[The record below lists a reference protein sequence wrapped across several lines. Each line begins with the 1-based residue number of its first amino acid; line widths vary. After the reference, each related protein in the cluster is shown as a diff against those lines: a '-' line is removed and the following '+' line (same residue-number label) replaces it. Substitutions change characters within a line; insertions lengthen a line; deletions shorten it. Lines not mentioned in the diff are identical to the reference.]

1 MNMKIKEILLGLAVL
16 AILAILVKLAFFHQG
31 NSTGAISNET
41 LMKLDSLQKSTTELL
56 VKNAALEEKIRNL
69 EQENTSLELS
79 KETVKNNYTQK
90 KSSYEKLSSGDK
102 ETEFKN
108 YIKKA
113 NPDFYRKLYGDK

>member
-1 MNMKIKEILLGLAVL
+1 MNMKVKEILLGIAILAV
-16 AILAILVKLAFFHQG
+16 LAILVKLAFFQKE
-31 NSTGAISNET
+31 SGAGAVSAET
-41 LMKLDSLQKSTTELL
+41 IMKLDSLQRSTSELL

-69 EQENTSLELS
+69 EQENTGLELS
-79 KETVKNNYTQK
+79 KETVKQNYTQK
-90 KSSYEKLSSGDK
+90 KSNYDKLSPGDK